1 MVESGSFWA
10 PFGAGYTK
18 EPVSAS
24 VSASASAPVSA
35 SASAPVSA
43 SAPASAPVPAPAPV
57 NLGAQQFPT
66 NKKPNL
72 GFCAGRASV

>member
-24 VSASASAPVSA
+24 VSESASAPVSA
-35 SASAPVSA
+35 S
-43 SAPASAPVPAPAPV
+43 ASAPVPAPAPV